1 MIDAGKAYNLAN
13 KQFVSGIRELAQQST
28 KDEVI
33 EVRASLA
40 KQSGLRRL
48 EVCASLKS
56 PMGLRRFLGFP
67 ISRVLDFFVFL
78 QFSCL
83 LSLCFRQLI
92 IPVSFVYFPS
102 STSPGGT
109 KSGPRMY
116 LGCNPLKRH
125 CELALCETNMGSS
138 NPALL

>member
-67 ISRVLDFFVFL
+67 ISRVLDFFCFFAVQLFAQPVFSTAYH
-78 QFSCL
+78 SCKF
-83 LSLCFRQLI
+83 CI
-92 IPVSFVYFPS
+92 FPFLDF
-102 STSPGGT
+102 
-109 KSGPRMY
+109 PR
-116 LGCNPLKRH
+116 GNQVRP
-125 CELALCETNMGSS
+125 
-138 NPALL
+138 